1 MIITHNRHRVTCYS
15 LPFAKTMTGNIARHA
30 DSFQIFASFWQS
42 IKLIMIEQHTHR
54 EVYIGLQGY
63 ESKSQHQRQG
73 KFDMVFSRFEPQ
85 AR

>member
-1 MIITHNRHRVTCYS
+1 
-15 LPFAKTMTGNIARHA
+15 MTGNIARHA